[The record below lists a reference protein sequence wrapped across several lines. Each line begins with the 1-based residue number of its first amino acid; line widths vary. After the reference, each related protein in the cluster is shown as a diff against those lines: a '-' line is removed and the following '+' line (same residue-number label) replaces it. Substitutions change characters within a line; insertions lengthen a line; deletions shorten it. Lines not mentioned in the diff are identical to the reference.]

1 MVQLIP
7 DILAPEIK
15 SDAEKK
21 LFNDFKNS
29 HTNYKCVVLHS
40 LGVSEH
46 SNKIFGEIDFVII
59 CREGVLCLEVKGG
72 RVFRHNGI
80 WTFTNRYGKES
91 SKTEGPFQQVQGN
104 MHSLRKFMIKRL
116 GEYSPL
122 VRCQYACAVIMPDC
136 SFGFEGIDIITDIL
150 FDVNTGYSL
159 DKIISDSFDYWHRN
173 CLEKHGFQG
182 GCLSDEEVEAMA
194 NLLRGDFHFV
204 PSLKESVERTVKEL
218 CSLTG
223 EQYELLESFA
233 DNPRVLVAGGAGTG
247 KTLIAI
253 EQARRAYWEGKS
265 VLYLCYN
272 HNIAQYVASIVQ
284 KEQLNINVVTL
295 HAHMMHL
302 CNIEGSDNYG
312 DNFYNS
318 ELPKKCLQL
327 SSVPSY
333 DFLVID
339 EGQDIMKNHY
349 MKCIERF
356 VKGGLINGCW
366 AIFYDSNQNIFNSD
380 NLLSSVL
387 EILRNESHAMSWK
400 LRINCRNTKE
410 IVNANILS
418 TNIQDQGKST
428 VAGPKVEYISY
439 DDKVDENAKLND
451 LIRDIRNSG
460 LNGSDFIILSQYSI
474 NNSQNCLTHG
484 LSKGNG
490 TLKTSGSLWR
500 ASKNDVRFSTISS
513 YKGLEA
519 KVVIL
524 SDVDSF
530 SDNDTRLLNYVGIS
544 RAITKLYILYDL
556 KTESERQQ
564 MILNGFKHIQH

>member
-1 MVQLIP
+1 MAQLIP

-21 LFNDFKNS
+21 LFNDFKNAQID
-29 HTNYKCVVLHS
+29 YKCVVLHS

-46 SNKIFGEIDFVII
+46 SNKIFGEIDFVVI

-136 SFGFEGIDIITDIL
+136 SFEFEGIDIIADIL

-159 DKIISDSFDYWHRN
+159 DKIISSSFGYWHRN

-182 GCLSDEEVEAMA
+182 GCLSDEEIDAMA

-204 PSLKESVERTVKEL
+204 PSLKESVDRAVKEL
-218 CSLTG
+218 CALTG

-247 KTLIAI
+247 KTLIAM

-272 HNIAQYVASIVQ
+272 RNIAQYVASIVQ
-284 KEQLNINVVTL
+284 KEQLDINVVTL

-302 CNIEGSDNYG
+302 CKIEGLDNYG
-312 DNFYNS
+312 ESFYNS
-318 ELPKKCLQL
+318 VLPAKCLQL
-327 SSVPSY
+327 SSVPAY

-339 EGQDIMKNHY
+339 EGQDIMKNNY
-349 MKCIERF
+349 MKCIDRF
-356 VKGGLINGCW
+356 VKGGFINGSW

-380 NLLSSVL
+380 NSLTSVL

-400 LRINCRNTKE
+400 LRINCRNTRE
-410 IVNANILS
+410 IANANILS
-418 TNIQDQGKST
+418 TNIQDQGKAT
-428 VAGPKVEYISY
+428 VIGPKVEYISY
-439 DDKVDENAKLND
+439 VDKADENAKING
-451 LIRDIRNSG
+451 IICDIRNEG
-460 LNGSDFIILSQYSI
+460 LNGSDFIVLSRYSL
-474 NNSQNCLTHG
+474 NNSQNCLSFG
-484 LSKGNG
+484 LVRGNG
-490 TLKTSGSLWR
+490 ILKSSGSLWK
-500 ASKNDVRFSTISS
+500 ATKNEVRFSTISS

-519 KVVIL
+519 KIVVL
-524 SDVDSF
+524 ADVDGF
-530 SDNDTRLLNYVGIS
+530 ADKDTRLLNYVAIS
-544 RAITKLYILYDL
+544 RAVSKLYILYD
-556 KTESERQQ
+556 KKAEKERQQ
-564 MILNGFKHIQH
+564 MILSGFDKIQH